1 MEIFISTWISS
12 VLKWIEAQFV
22 SDGDDIFIIIW
33 SKWFLVICGSGF
45 PCGCFSFFSSGG
57 AMRLPRLPRGDK
69 ELRREEAEALWKI
82 VPKLSVSISS
92 ASPPVSTGRR
102 CDRSAIF
109 ETDIIG
115 SGQHMA
121 PSAAPKWSGVISTL
135 ILWQWTWWTPLPPLF
150 LLQRNPLGW
159 QFHLV
164 AGFRLISRYL
174 SASLRRLQRF
184 RSNLKNLHIFP
195 SEIIIRGWVL
205 SITPSLPPSLR
216 LTHHVPLVTDY
227 LLYWNLL
234 NLFLKPPPSPPP
246 YIWIIG
252 SEVGGALR
260 RKDNRLSE

>member
-135 ILWQWTWWTPLPPLF
+135 ILWQWTWWAPLPPPLPPPTQSTGMAIPSGGRF
-150 LLQRNPLGW
+150 PINFPLSQRVSPETPEIPEQFKKSAHFSIRDNHSRLGLIYHPL
-159 QFHLV
+159 
-164 AGFRLISRYL
+164 S
-174 SASLRRLQRF
+174 
-184 RSNLKNLHIFP
+184 
-195 SEIIIRGWVL
+195 
-205 SITPSLPPSLR
+205 PSLPPP
-216 LTHHVPLVTDY
+216 H
-227 LLYWNLL
+227 
-234 NLFLKPPPSPPP
+234 PPRPS
-246 YIWIIG
+246 G
-252 SEVGGALR
+252 
-260 RKDNRLSE
+260 DRLSLILESP